1 MPSVHLIHATFQSNC
16 TEGLHFSA
24 FHYYNFI
31 IVIDFY
37 YMHNNNN
44 IAKCAGTRPCMTFGV
59 GSIQLSFHTIVF
71 TQYMKRCLFSIQML
85 HFSQIALRSC
95 TLVLFIFTVASMLAN
110 ICKILWPIGAM
121 PLCVQHMY
129 YNIVQHM

>member
-1 MPSVHLIHATFQSNC
+1 MQSVHLIHATFQSNC

-24 FHYYNFI
+24 FHSNNFI

-44 IAKCAGTRPCMTFGV
+44 IAKCAGTRPCMTFSV
-59 GSIQLSFHTIVF
+59 GSIQ
-71 TQYMKRCLFSIQML
+71 YMQRCLFSIQML
-85 HFSQIALRSC
+85 HFSQIVLRFC

-121 PLCVQHMY
+121 PLCVQHTY
-129 YNIVQHM
+129 YIVQHT